1 MWMKT
6 LIETQ
11 EPKPIDKRRIGMR
24 IVRGKTEILV
34 TPQTIIT
41 QTLRMIQVKRE
52 NNLQSKIIMPFMFWS
67 KPVTQP
73 QIMDQ

>member
-34 TPQTIIT
+34 TPQTIRT

-52 NNLQSKIIMPFMFWS
+52 NNL
-67 KPVTQP
+67 
-73 QIMDQ
+73 